1 MIGAIRPVTFG
12 GGDVEL
18 LATFDSSY
26 NSGEF
31 SIVTPAQT
39 KHFIIKMW
47 GGGGGGGGSGL
58 AIGPRYFAAVGGGG
72 AAFVEHKL
80 QPAGLRPGDV
90 LFFTVGARGIAG
102 SLNASG
108 NAGGDT
114 TVDRLVRDL
123 NGINEQVIKTFSGVN
138 AGGGAGG
145 TRLNTALGAF
155 ALGGVA
161 RGGNIQNINGN
172 QGNSS
177 SGLGTIG
184 GDGGD
189 PPFSTSGFFVQS
201 GDGSGVN
208 PSGFFFADGLN
219 FGGGGGGAHGDI
231 SSSLP
236 THGGRGGVGRVQVEA
251 YG

>member
-18 LATFDSSY
+18 LATFISDFARA
-26 NSGEF
+26 EF

-39 KHFIIKMW
+39 KHFIFKMW
-47 GGGGGGGGSGL
+47 GGGGGGGGCGL

-72 AAFVEHKL
+72 GAYVETKI

-90 LFFTVGARGIAG
+90 LFFTVGSGGLAG

-108 NAGGDT
+108 NAGEDT

-123 NGINEQVIKTFSGVN
+123 NGVNEQVIKTFSGVS

-145 TRLNTALGAF
+145 LRLNSLFGAF

-161 RGGNIQNINGN
+161 SGGNIQNINGN
-172 QGNSS
+172 VGDTP
-177 SGLGTIG
+177 SGLGSIG
-184 GDGGD
+184 GDGGAAGV
-189 PPFSTSGFFVQS
+189 TESGFFIQQ

-208 PSGFFFADGLN
+208 PANTFFADGVN
-219 FGGGGGGAHGDI
+219 FGGGGGGGHGDI

-236 THGGRGGVGRVQVEA
+236 TRGGNGGVGRVVVEA